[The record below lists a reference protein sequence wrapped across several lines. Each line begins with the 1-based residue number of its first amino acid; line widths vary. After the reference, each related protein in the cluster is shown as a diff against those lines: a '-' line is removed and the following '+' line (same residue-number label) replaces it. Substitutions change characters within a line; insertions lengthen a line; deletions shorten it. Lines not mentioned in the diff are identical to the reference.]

1 MQVRKSIYEIEA
13 QNKMNRLQILKDIEL
28 AKTQKGLNSQLDVE
42 IANLETST
50 DFNSTIQRDK
60 RTQLSDMTQKAQELL
75 EEIQSSLTTQDA
87 TNIIDELIKNKM
99 VEIENLQYE
108 TNLKMYE
115 EYNFLLMS
123 KIKKMHT
130 LLD

>member
-1 MQVRKSIYEIEA
+1 
-13 QNKMNRLQILKDIEL
+13 
-28 AKTQKGLNSQLDVE
+28 
-42 IANLETST
+42 
-50 DFNSTIQRDK
+50 
-60 RTQLSDMTQKAQELL
+60 MTQKAQELL

>member
-1 MQVRKSIYEIEA
+1 MES
-13 QNKMNRLQILKDIEL
+13 
-28 AKTQKGLNSQLDVE
+28 
-42 IANLETST
+42 ST
-50 DFNSTIQRDK
+50 DFNSTMQRDK
-60 RTQLSDMTQKAQELL
+60 RVQLSDMTQKAQDLL

-123 KIKKMHT
+123 KIKKLHAV
-130 LLD
+130 LDQHNVNYDASTSDDEDGDEEEEYDFRNIDGEFDLQKENSKVELA